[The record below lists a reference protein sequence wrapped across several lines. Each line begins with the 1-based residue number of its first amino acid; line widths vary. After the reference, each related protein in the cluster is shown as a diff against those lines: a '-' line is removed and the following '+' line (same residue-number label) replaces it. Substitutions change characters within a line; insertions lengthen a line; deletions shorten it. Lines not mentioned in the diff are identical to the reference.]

1 MRGEVANQLNPLE
14 MQKQRPPEHFHVA
27 HTPSYVL
34 DWKAHLKKATF
45 LTLYVARE
53 NILHE
58 ANIF

>member
-1 MRGEVANQLNPLE
+1 MRREVENQLNPLE
-14 MQKQRPPEHFHVA
+14 TQEQRPPEHPQYP
-27 HTPSYVL
+27 TPQL
-34 DWKAHLKKATF
+34 CAGLKAHLKKAPF